1 MNGFSITKVIVES
14 PIPKTVM
21 NYLRIEKD
29 ILTNLL
35 SKSKEG
41 DSQSFSEISNQV
53 LKISHSYFLSKYH
66 LKKIDNRE
74 DVDDL
79 AHNVYLS
86 FAEHYQKI
94 QNLQNWLRRVLFITF
109 VKWYKRKR
117 TYDNIVLKNSFQV
130 REEIEDRT
138 ILLDISLVLGVLE
151 KLTEVKQQIIKLRF
165 LGGLRFSEIARILNK
180 KDAAVK
186 KMFYRALL
194 EIRTKIE

>member
-35 SKSKEG
+35 LKSKDG

-53 LKISHSYFLSKYH
+53 LKIFHSYFLSKYH

-86 FAEHYQKI
+86 FAEQYQKI

-130 REEIEDRT
+130 REEIEDRS

-151 KLTEVKQQIIKLRF
+151 KLTEAKQQIIKLRF
-165 LGGLRFSEIARILNK
+165 LDGLRFSEIARILNK

-194 EIRTKIE
+194 EIRNKIE

>member
-35 SKSKEG
+35 LKSKDG

-53 LKISHSYFLSKYH
+53 LKIFHSYFLSKYH

-86 FAEHYQKI
+86 FAEQYQKI

-130 REEIEDRT
+130 REEIEDRS
-138 ILLDISLVLGVLE
+138 ILLDISLVLGLLE

-165 LGGLRFSEIARILNK
+165 LDGLRFSEIARILNK

-194 EIRTKIE
+194 DIRNKIE

>member
-35 SKSKEG
+35 LKSKDG

-53 LKISHSYFLSKYH
+53 LKIFHSYFLSKYH

-86 FAEHYQKI
+86 FAEQYQKI

-130 REEIEDRT
+130 REEIEDRS
-138 ILLDISLVLGVLE
+138 ILLDISLVLGLLE

-194 EIRTKIE
+194 EIRNKIE